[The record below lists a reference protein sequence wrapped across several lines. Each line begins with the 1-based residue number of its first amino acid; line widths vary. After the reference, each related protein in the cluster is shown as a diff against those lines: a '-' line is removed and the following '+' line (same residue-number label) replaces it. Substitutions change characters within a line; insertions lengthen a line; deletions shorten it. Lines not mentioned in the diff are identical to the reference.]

1 MRHCARSTFLPDMY
15 GGQTPRYL
23 ANYSDGGELP
33 DWGVPP
39 TLCTARG
46 RSIVVGQGRS
56 LRAEVLSRIGTEHLK
71 VVYDAAAT
79 RDNTTA
85 LDFLTGLGLP
95 SLKRMGAA
103 EVFDPPEAW
112 CPLLTEEQKRNAV
125 SAQLGAVPRPK
136 GYTDRI
142 AALQKILGRGVAPP
156 MQSMPDVVSG
166 GDVGWIG
173 GSNAA
178 SSWIE
183 AMLLQLGA
191 GLPMAYGRVTP
202 AQLYDLLELHVYYR
216 AVAVRGLAIERRGE
230 SNLLAHMMRDL
241 LTPAS
246 GASLYVGH
254 DTNLDGIAQ
263 LLDLAWDATPY
274 PTNTTVP
281 GGILRLTAS
290 GTGKDATV
298 SGAFLYSNLADGDGK
313 MREVEASFGGK
324 GSISLAEL
332 SNLAK
337 QKIDARCV
345 RLQAEVEQAAEKQ
358 VEQA

>member
-1 MRHCARSTFLPDMY
+1 MLSLHPCAQIYFHAMLPCMSALLAASPSPPSSPVYLMRHCARSTFLPDMY

-56 LRAEVLSRIGTEHLK
+56 LRAEVLSRIGTDHLK

-183 AMLLQLGA
+183 AMLSAGRLSVSTIVVECTGCNPPLLQ
-191 GLPMAYGRVTP
+191 T
-202 AQLYDLLELHVYYR
+202 
-216 AVAVRGLAIERRGE
+216 
-230 SNLLAHMMRDL
+230 
-241 LTPAS
+241 
-246 GASLYVGH
+246 
-254 DTNLDGIAQ
+254 
-263 LLDLAWDATPY
+263 
-274 PTNTTVP
+274 
-281 GGILRLTAS
+281 
-290 GTGKDATV
+290 
-298 SGAFLYSNLADGDGK
+298 
-313 MREVEASFGGK
+313 
-324 GSISLAEL
+324 
-332 SNLAK
+332 
-337 QKIDARCV
+337 RCLV
-345 RLQAEVEQAAEKQ
+345 CAPR
-358 VEQA
+358 